1 MLGYITYLNGPYS
14 ANLIHGEKSDEEAV
28 KLKQKDVERFKKLL
42 NARLEELLGQADAT
56 VLDMT
61 DAGEAFPDPTDR
73 ASMESD
79 RSFTLRIRDRDRKL
93 ISKIREA
100 LQRIEDG
107 EFGTCESCGEDIDKK
122 RIEARPVTTLCID
135 CKTSQEISEK
145 ARGV

>member
-1 MLGYITYLNGPYS
+1 MKKKEIEHFRKILN
-14 ANLIHGEKSDEEAV
+14 
-28 KLKQKDVERFKKLL
+28 ERLD
-42 NARLEELLGQADAT
+42 ELLGQADAT

-79 RSFTLRIRDRDRKL
+79 RSFVLRIRDRERKL

-107 EFGTCESCGEDIDKK
+107 EFGICESCGEEIDAK
-122 RIEARPVTTLCID
+122 RLEARPVTTLCID
-135 CKTSQEISEK
+135 CKTSQEITEK

>member
-1 MLGYITYLNGPYS
+1 M
-14 ANLIHGEKSDEEAV
+14 
-28 KLKQKDVERFKKLL
+28 KQKDVERFKKLL
-42 NARLEELLGQADAT
+42 NQRLEDLLGQADAT

-73 ASMESD
+73 ASMESE
-79 RSFTLRIRDRDRKL
+79 RSFTLRIRDRERRL
-93 ISKIREA
+93 ITKIREA

-107 EFGTCESCGEDIDKK
+107 EFGICDSCGEDIDKK
-122 RIEARPVTTLCID
+122 RIDARPVTTLCID

>member
-1 MLGYITYLNGPYS
+1 M
-14 ANLIHGEKSDEEAV
+14 
-28 KLKQKDVERFKKLL
+28 KQKDIERFKKLL

-61 DAGEAFPDPTDR
+61 DTGEAFPDPTDR
-73 ASMESD
+73 ASMESE
-79 RSFTLRIRDRDRKL
+79 RSFTLRIRDRERKL

-100 LQRIEDG
+100 IQRIEDG
-107 EFGTCESCGEDIDKK
+107 EFGTCEACGEDIDKK
-122 RIEARPVTTLCID
+122 RIDARPVTTLCID

>member
-1 MLGYITYLNGPYS
+1 
-14 ANLIHGEKSDEEAV
+14 
-28 KLKQKDVERFKKLL
+28 LKQKDVARFKKLL

-79 RSFTLRIRDRDRKL
+79 RSFTLRIRDRERKL